1 MVLWIVSVGAIFNL
15 TVNGML
21 ASVILALKTVGY
33 TEAAIGLLSTAIGV
47 SIIVAMIPNK
57 KMGAIS
63 AVMAI
68 INMSTAPL
76 APLLAGV
83 GLDTIGYRP
92 TMLSFIVL
100 LAIAVVI
107 MAVNKEIRGIPKP
120 GKWESYRAQAR

>member
-1 MVLWIVSVGAIFNL
+1 MALAAVGSWTLPIINSGL
-15 TVNGML
+15 NG
-21 ASVILALKTVGY
+21 Y
-33 TEAAIGLLSTAIGV
+33 
-47 SIIVAMIPNK
+47 IVAMIPNK
-57 KMGAIS
+57 KMGAIG